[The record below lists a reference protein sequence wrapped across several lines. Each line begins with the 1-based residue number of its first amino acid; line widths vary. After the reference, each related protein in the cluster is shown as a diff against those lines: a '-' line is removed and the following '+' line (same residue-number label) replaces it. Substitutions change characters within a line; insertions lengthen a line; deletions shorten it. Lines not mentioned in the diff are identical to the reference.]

1 MCKVSLWILFIWV
14 YLIISITLDLVL
26 RQFRFSLR
34 VFNLSSR
41 FSCVIMSKPFFTT
54 WFCFHRF
61 YRVALIRFTFCRG
74 SLDSVFFFFFEE
86 VNTST
91 LENVIAILIILR
103 NSTLLYYV
111 NKHSGSS
118 LSSQNSLTL
127 HILKLIC
134 ISSILFSIYF
144 QWIWQGEFVKQS
156 RVLKLMIISFI
167 LVTFLFYSGV
177 IL

>member
-1 MCKVSLWILFIWV
+1 MCKVSFWILFIWV

-26 RQFRFSLR
+26 RQSRFSLR

-103 NSTLLYYV
+103 NSILLYYV

-118 LSSQNSLTL
+118 LSSQYSLTL
-127 HILKLIC
+127 FCSWYNSNGFDKENLLNNQGFL
-134 ISSILFSIYF
+134 SWWSFPLFSWPFCFI
-144 QWIWQGEFVKQS
+144 QGWYCKEKLDVSQS
-156 RVLKLMIISFI
+156 
-167 LVTFLFYSGV
+167 
-177 IL
+177 